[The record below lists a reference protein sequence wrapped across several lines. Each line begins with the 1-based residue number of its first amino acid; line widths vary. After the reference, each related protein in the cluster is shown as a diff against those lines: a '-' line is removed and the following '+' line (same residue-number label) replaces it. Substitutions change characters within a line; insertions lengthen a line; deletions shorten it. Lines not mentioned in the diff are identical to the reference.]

1 MDSGRLDINLLGTSF
16 SIQANESDEYLKS
29 IYSYFVDCVS
39 QVESTV
45 GQNLEPIK
53 VAIVAGILLSD
64 ELKKERLF
72 IQQLNADEQEN
83 YQIAARTKKLIEKLD
98 NVENIFKDEN
108 LD

>member
-83 YQIAARTKKLIEKLD
+83 YQIVARTKKLIEKLD